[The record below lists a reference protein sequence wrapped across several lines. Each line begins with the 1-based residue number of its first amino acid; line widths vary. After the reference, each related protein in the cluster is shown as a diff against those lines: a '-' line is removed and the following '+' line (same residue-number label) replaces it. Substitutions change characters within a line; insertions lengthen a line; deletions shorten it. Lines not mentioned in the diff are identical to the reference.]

1 MVLDRAAPVIVRMLS
16 GPHDVVVGNM
26 IIQHLLV
33 ELPVD
38 LEKIVFRPAVDHD
51 SQLSR
56 LQGRA
61 FVEATSRFASV
72 NGTTRY
78 S

>member
-16 GPHDVVVGNM
+16 GPHDVVVGNV

-51 SQLSR
+51 RQLSR
-56 LQGRA
+56 LQAVIDRPG
-61 FVEATSRFASV
+61 SV